1 MSIEDI
7 KGYRP
12 HTDDKI
18 GKVNAIKDAEVRL
31 GLIIDALKIELLA
44 DIELAASKSGL
55 GNEQDDAEFDD
66 LYERVAQAQKA
77 KDKLK
82 EASMWACRAVFRPE
96 EKY

>member
-7 KGYRP
+7 KGYKP

-18 GKVNAIKDAEVRL
+18 SKVNAIKDAEVRL
-31 GLIIDALKIELLA
+31 GLMFDALIEEAYVLK
-44 DIELAASKSGL
+44 E
-55 GNEQDDAEFDD
+55 NESEQQTKEDMDA
-66 LYERVAQAQKA
+66 VQALKYA
-77 KDKLK
+77 KQHLK

>member
-7 KGYRP
+7 KGYKP
-12 HTDDKI
+12 HTEDKI

-31 GLIIDALKIELLA
+31 GLILDALLDEALA
-44 DIELAASKSGL
+44 TKVDQPHGQINEDLIAAAQLNIAK
-55 GNEQDDAEFDD
+55 
-66 LYERVAQAQKA
+66 ER
-77 KDKLK
+77 LK

>member
-7 KGYRP
+7 KGYKP
-12 HTDDKI
+12 HTDEKI

-31 GLIIDALKIELLA
+31 GLILDALEEEILEENAKAAMYFSETDPHRLA
-44 DIELAASKSGL
+44 QIRIAK
-55 GNEQDDAEFDD
+55 
-66 LYERVAQAQKA
+66 ER
-77 KDKLK
+77 LK

>member
-18 GKVNAIKDAEVRL
+18 SKVNAIKDAEVRL
-31 GLIIDALKIELLA
+31 GLILDALVDEAYACREDETEQETKEDMNAIAALA
-44 DIELAASKSGL
+44 IAK
-55 GNEQDDAEFDD
+55 
-66 LYERVAQAQKA
+66 ER
-77 KDKLK
+77 LK

>member
-12 HTDDKI
+12 HTEDKI

-31 GLIIDALKIELLA
+31 GLILSALEDEFIETKANDTDEDVLVDIKSA
-44 DIELAASKSGL
+44 DCI
-55 GNEQDDAEFDD
+55 
-66 LYERVAQAQKA
+66 RIA
-77 KDKLK
+77 KEKLK

>member
-1 MSIEDI
+1 MAVEDI
-7 KGYRP
+7 KGYKP

-31 GLIIDALKIELLA
+31 GLILDALLEDALESKENQSDE
-44 DIELAASKSGL
+44 DIAEDLKAATHIQIAK
-55 GNEQDDAEFDD
+55 
-66 LYERVAQAQKA
+66 ER
-77 KDKLK
+77 LK